1 MDPTS
6 LASAFV
12 GAQMSQAQMT
22 VAAFMLR
29 MNAQNSGSIVQ
40 VIDAAQQNMN
50 NAANIAAGIGL
61 NVNISV

>member
-6 LASAFV
+6 LATAFV
-12 GAQMSQAQMT
+12 GAQMGQAQMA

-29 MNAQNSGSIVQ
+29 MNAQNAASVVQ

-50 NAANIAAGIGL
+50 NVANIAAGIGL

>member
-12 GAQMSQAQMT
+12 GAQMSQAQMA